1 MRNWKL
7 STKLFGSVGLLLLLG
22 FLVAGVSNWYLQ
34 RVGNELQTAID
45 RTAVKLDLANALR
58 ASAWESIAAL
68 RGTFVF
74 AQLNDRQRVEQNVAA
89 WEAANARLKQQVR
102 EIRPLLGS
110 REGEALVGRIEAM
123 MLANEPVGREY
134 MKLCRDGNQAQVAP
148 LAPKVMEFAKGIDEA
163 AKELVQQQRDFLA
176 VSGADAA
183 SLQSQSLA
191 AGVVLAAVLLVVGA
205 GVVVVVRGVNKML
218 LVSIGDLERSAQ
230 EVAGAA
236 GQVASLSQSLAQGA
250 SEQAASLEETSASSE
265 EVHSM
270 ATRNTEN
277 TQAAAALMDDA
288 AKKVHETIKAL
299 DGMVTAMGEIGTSS
313 DKIARIIK
321 VIDEI
326 AFQTNILALNAAVEA
341 ARAGE
346 AGMGFAVV
354 ADEVR
359 NLAQR
364 CAQAARDTAALIEDS
379 ISKSR
384 EGKVKVDQ
392 VAVSVQAFAE
402 NAEKVKV
409 LVADVSTSS
418 QEQARGIGQITRAIN
433 QLDQVTQTA
442 SSSAEESASASE
454 ELTAQS
460 DAMNDIVAG
469 LTALIHGAEGQVGM
483 AGQTAAR
490 LVPSHKP
497 LRTAKAAKAGPAK
510 HAARGAKQDWMAAPQ
525 SGGTAKATEFQDF

>member
-22 FLVAGVSNWYLQ
+22 FVVAGISNWYLR
-34 RVGNELQTAID
+34 RVGAELETAID
-45 RTAVKLDLANALR
+45 KTAVKLDLANALR
-58 ASAWESIAAL
+58 ARAWESIAAQ
-68 RGTFVF
+68 RAAFVF
-74 AQLNDRQRVEQNVAA
+74 AQLTDAQRVEQNVAS
-89 WEAANARLKQQVR
+89 WEAANTRLKEQVR
-102 EIRPLLGS
+102 EIRPLLGT
-110 REGEALVGRIEAM
+110 REGEALLSRIEAM
-123 MLANEPVGREY
+123 IVANEPVAREY
-134 MKLCRDGNQAQVAP
+134 MKLCREGNQAQVTP
-148 LAPKVMEFAKGIDEA
+148 LTPKVQEFAHGINEA
-163 AKELVQQQRDFLA
+163 GTALIKQQRDFLA
-176 VSGADAA
+176 ASGKDAE
-183 SLQSQSLA
+183 SIQSQSLA
-191 AGVVLAAVLLVVGA
+191 ASLFLALVLLAVGA
-205 GVVVVVRGVNKML
+205 GVVMVVRGVNRTL
-218 LVSIGDLERSAQ
+218 NASIGDLARSAQ

-236 GQVASLSQSLAQGA
+236 GQVASSSQSLAQGA

-265 EVHSM
+265 EVNSM

-288 AKKVHETIKAL
+288 AKKVNETIRAL
-299 DGMVTAMGEIGTSS
+299 DGMVAAMGEIGASS

-392 VAVSVQAFAE
+392 VAMSVQAFAE

-409 LVADVSTSS
+409 LVDEVSTSS
-418 QEQARGIGQITRAIN
+418 QEQARGIGQITKAIN
-433 QLDQVTQTA
+433 QMDQVTQTA
-442 SSSAEESASASE
+442 ASSAEESASASE

-460 DAMNDIVAG
+460 EAMKDIVAG

-490 LVPSHKP
+490 LAPSHKP
-497 LRTAKAAKAGPAK
+497 LKAVKAGPAK
-510 HAARGAKQDWMAAPQ
+510 HAARASKQDWMAAPQ
-525 SGGTAKATEFQDF
+525 SGGTAKAMEFQDF